1 MHKQVKTLVFSNVLK
16 LGVTHIWASVFI
28 TIAHSQI
35 GRGWRG
41 GVFSMKLTGNT

>member
-28 TIAHSQI
+28 TISLQFHTAKLE
-35 GRGWRG
+35 
-41 GVFSMKLTGNT
+41 GVGEGACFL